1 MALSPHQLIKTLLFL
16 TVPLL
21 LNVGCA
27 STRQFVPRPTE
38 ATLLNHGVLVEA
50 KRKSSF
56 VGLACGL
63 AVRDNGKDIGV
74 LGPGGQIE
82 WTRPP
87 GPMKI
92 DIIDTLNYISFR
104 SLEIVTKAEHRYEL
118 TLAYP
123 FPPTMDK
130 QAATLSKTERLTD
143 GLQVQPSALQTAANA
158 SLDNTTHTTSTGLTL
173 PNEGKLPA
181 SKYGTCHALIISN
194 STYRELPE
202 LRTPTSDGRSLA
214 NLLRDDY
221 GFRVTVLNNVTRAEI
236 LRALM
241 SLRTQLTESDN
252 LLIFY
257 AGHGWLDTEADAGYW
272 LPIDASK
279 NDPVNWISNETLTSA
294 LKAIRAKHVII
305 VADSCYSGKL
315 TRGLRVDG
323 LEREGFSGL
332 ANRRARVVI
341 SSGGL
346 EPVLDGGAEGNH
358 SVFANA
364 LLKVLKENQNVLDAA
379 GLFSEL
385 RKRVTW
391 NTDQIPEYGVIHKAG
406 HDGGDFLFIRTQ
418 SKADIDMLKK
428 PDESYGK

>member
-1 MALSPHQLIKTLLFL
+1 MRID
-16 TVPLL
+16 
-21 LNVGCA
+21 
-27 STRQFVPRPTE
+27 
-38 ATLLNHGVLVEA
+38 VL
-50 KRKSSF
+50 
-56 VGLACGL
+56 
-63 AVRDNGKDIGV
+63 
-74 LGPGGQIE
+74 
-82 WTRPP
+82 
-87 GPMKI
+87 
-92 DIIDTLNYISFR
+92 DTLNNISFR
-104 SLEIVTKAEHRYEL
+104 PLEIMTEADHLYEL
-118 TLAYP
+118 TLEYP
-123 FPPTMDK
+123 VTFTFPGGSSGK
-130 QAATLSKTERLTD
+130 RAATLSQVKRLTA
-143 GLQVQPSALQTAANA
+143 GFQIQPLALQVAAGSTTVSQA
-158 SLDNTTHTTSTGLTL
+158 STTSRRELTP

-257 AGHGWLDTEADAGYW
+257 AGHGWLDNEADAGYW

-294 LKAIRAKHVII
+294 LKALRAKHVII

-364 LLKVLKENQNVLDAA
+364 LLKVLKENQNVLDAT

-391 NTDQIPEYGVIHKAG
+391 NADQMPEYGVIHKAG
-406 HDGGDFLFIRTQ
+406 HDGGDFLFIRTP
-418 SKADIDMLKK
+418 SKADINTLKK
-428 PDESYGK
+428 PDEGYGK